1 MNLSRGMVV
10 KVLKYVV
17 NRLFFFA
24 ITLFFA
30 LTLNFVIPR
39 FMPGD
44 PAERILM
51 RFGPNIDEQAIE
63 AMRIALGLDKEKGLL
78 RQYFEYL
85 KNTFSGNFG
94 ISYLHYPVPVKQVL
108 ASSLPWTLGLVG
120 TSTVIS
126 FILGTLLGVYAG
138 WHRDRRAG
146 SGILIFS
153 LCLRS
158 IAYFWLAMLFLYV
171 FGYRLGWFPLSNAY
185 STKETLHGFRFV
197 LSVIYHAVL
206 PSMTLIVAS
215 LGNWIL
221 TMRNNMI
228 SVLAEDYITL
238 AEAKG
243 VGEGYIMLHYAA
255 RNAILPSITAFGISL
270 GFVVS
275 GALLTEIV
283 YSYPGVGY
291 QLYRAV
297 LSQDFPLI
305 QAIFFFV
312 SLSVLLA
319 NLIMDFLYAFLDP
332 RVRG

>member
-1 MNLSRGMVV
+1 MFPILRTVRN
-10 KVLKYVV
+10 LKYVS
-17 NRLFFFA
+17 NRLLFFA

-30 LTLNFVIPR
+30 LTLNFILPR
-39 FMPGD
+39 LMPGD
-44 PAERILM
+44 PAERILS
-51 RFGPNIDEQAIE
+51 RFGPNVDEKAIE
-63 AMRIALGLDKEKGLL
+63 AMRIALGGEHNKSLLSQYLD
-78 RQYFEYL
+78 YL
-85 KNTFSGNFG
+85 KNTFTGNFG
-94 ISYLHYPVPVKQVL
+94 ISYLHYPVPVSEVL
-108 ASSLPWTLGLVG
+108 KNSIPWTIGLVG
-120 TSTVIS
+120 ISTILS
-126 FILGTLLGVYAG
+126 FLLGTFLGIYAG
-138 WHRDRRAG
+138 WKRDKFTG
-146 SGILIFS
+146 SGLLIFS
-153 LCLRS
+153 LSLRA
-158 IAYFWLAMLFLYV
+158 IPYFWLAMIFLYI

-185 STKETLHGFRFV
+185 STKEV
-197 LSVIYHAVL
+197 LSGIKLILSIIYHAIL
-206 PSMTLIVAS
+206 PGITLIVAS
-215 LGNWIL
+215 LGSWIL
-221 TMRNNMI
+221 TMRNNMV

-243 VGEGYIMLHYAA
+243 LDDRYVMVHYAA

-312 SLSVLLA
+312 SISVLLA
-319 NLIMDFLYAFLDP
+319 NLIMDFVYAFLDP